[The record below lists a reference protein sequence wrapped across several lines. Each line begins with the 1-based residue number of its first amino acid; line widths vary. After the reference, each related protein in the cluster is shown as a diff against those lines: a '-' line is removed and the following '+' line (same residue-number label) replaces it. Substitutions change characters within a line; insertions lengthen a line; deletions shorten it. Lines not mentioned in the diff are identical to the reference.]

1 MKQPCPP
8 PVPCGPNPPIE
19 NYVPCCPACVPG
31 EKSSE
36 VLGGMVG
43 AGKGTLFLNILVDV
57 EEYYLF
63 FLAVGLN
70 STPTPSSITLASCTP
85 NPALTQNVYV
95 NSTGNSVAIESTP
108 TSSVS
113 LYVWTPN
120 QSYTATTM
128 STQQFYEASSAGL
141 QLVGKSTSGK

>member
-1 MKQPCPP
+1 M
-8 PVPCGPNPPIE
+8 
-19 NYVPCCPACVPG
+19 
-31 EKSSE
+31 
-36 VLGGMVG
+36 G
-43 AGKGTLFLNILVDV
+43 AGKGTLFKNILVDV

-128 STQQFYEASSAGL
+128 STQQFYEAISAGL